1 MNSFDLIIVGMNF
14 TTLFMLV
21 YTAFAFSESAKNIGR
36 KPVKWAFIGGAA
48 FLTIYVISIFA
59 LYHAAEIIRTGKIT
73 AIQNQM
79 NLVTLACGF
88 IIATLASYFLK
99 RNLLNP
105 KSNQHS
111 ISTNIDGSR
120 NDDTYHEINIY
131 VDGDASWTH
140 IHLLLWFCNCIWW
153 MLSTTHYVS
162 KYLIATILFTL
173 AALKAAIGS
182 FDGTP
187 ALISVGNGIIG
198 LAYVWI
204 LGNLGVLVI
213 NWVTKAAGRTGLRVA
228 NYSSIIIVSII
239 GVIAIPNLSR
249 SYSTIPTPTALTEP
263 AMRTEIQPV
272 RKKINPPESISLES
286 LDPANQ

>member
-14 TTLFMLV
+14 TALFMLV

-140 IHLLLWFCNCIWW
+140 IIYFYGFAIVFGGCFLLPI
-153 MLSTTHYVS
+153 
-162 KYLIATILFTL
+162 TL
-173 AALKAAIGS
+173 AMV
-182 FDGTP
+182 FET
-187 ALISVGNGIIG
+187 LI
-198 LAYVWI
+198 I
-204 LGNLGVLVI
+204 LL
-213 NWVTKAAGRTGLRVA
+213 
-228 NYSSIIIVSII
+228 
-239 GVIAIPNLSR
+239 R
-249 SYSTIPTPTALTEP
+249 SYI
-263 AMRTEIQPV
+263 
-272 RKKINPPESISLES
+272 
-286 LDPANQ
+286 